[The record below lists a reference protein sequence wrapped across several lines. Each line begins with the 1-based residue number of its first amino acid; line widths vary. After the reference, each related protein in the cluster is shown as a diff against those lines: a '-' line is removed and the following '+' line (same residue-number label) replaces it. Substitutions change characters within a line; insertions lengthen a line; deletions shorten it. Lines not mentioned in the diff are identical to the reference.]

1 MWRDYSRESVRQNRA
16 ASLSVMA
23 AALIASLFL
32 SFLCCM
38 FYNLWVYDVNQI
50 LLEEGGWHGRLTGE
64 IGEDDLEAVRNFAG
78 VERAEINGGCLF
90 QRCRKNL

>member
-50 LLEEGGWHGRLTGE
+50 LLKRAAGMGG
-64 IGEDDLEAVRNFAG
+64 
-78 VERAEINGGCLF
+78 
-90 QRCRKNL
+90 

>member
-38 FYNLWVYDVNQI
+38 FYNLWVYDVYQI

-64 IGEDDLEAVRNFAG
+64 IG
-78 VERAEINGGCLF
+78 
-90 QRCRKNL
+90 